1 MNITT
6 YKNAKEIFNYSLTIA
21 PIYDFVGKID
31 IFNEENAIIET
42 DLFDIEAL
50 KYYAKKNCG
59 LPITDKEKATYET
72 EYRGGSQGDY
82 SENMVEKID
91 NVVDSLSKFNST
103 KRAVVMMNNRWWN
116 HDDTDEA
123 KCLREL
129 HFRLENEEQKYKLCT
144 TGFFRAQAVDIMPKN
159 FYFVF
164 TIMDEIIKKLINK
177 VDFDVHTGSYTHFV
191 TILVPT
197 RFD

>member
-6 YKNAKEIFNYSLTIA
+6 YKNAKEIFNDSLTIA

-31 IFNEENAIIET
+31 IFNEENATIET

-129 HFRLENEEQKYKLCT
+129 HFRLENEGQKFKLCKK
-144 TGFFRAQAVDIMPKN
+144 GFFRAQAVDIMPKN

>member
-21 PIYDFVGKID
+21 PMYDFVGKID
-31 IFNEENAIIET
+31 IFNEENATIET

-59 LPITDKEKATYET
+59 LAITDKEKATYET

-82 SENMVEKID
+82 SESMVEKID

-129 HFRLENEEQKYKLCT
+129 HFRLENEGQKYFQVGVLV
-144 TGFFRAQAVDIMPKN
+144 GRYFDIEGQPTKAMHMYWDRVKEAKA
-159 FYFVF
+159 Y
-164 TIMDEIIKKLINK
+164 EEKKKQETNVWPNCERRRQK
-177 VDFDVHTGSYTHFV
+177 A
-191 TILVPT
+191 
-197 RFD
+197 RW